1 MRLALVVTLVGAC
14 SSPYSTGDDVGT
26 YDPGSVLPPTSSGN
40 CEQDTDCGVNAG
52 LVCARDYSC
61 DTPDQVVTA
70 HITWTISGQPANATT
85 CANISDLDI
94 QFTDDSDEWWFG
106 FSPVP
111 CVEGK
116 FTIDKLPRWYTRVGL
131 GPVGPR
137 TGNATAIDPTT
148 GTATIDL
155 PY

>member
-1 MRLALVVTLVGAC
+1 MRLALVVLLGAC
-14 SSPYSTGDDVGT
+14 SSPYSTGDDYGT
-26 YDPGSVLPPTSSGN
+26 YDPGSQLPPTGSGG
-40 CEQDTDCGVNAG
+40 CEQDSECGSN

-61 DTPDQVVTA
+61 DTADQVMVA
-70 HITWTISGQPANATT
+70 HIHWTVSGQPANATT
-85 CANISDLDI
+85 CANIADLDI
-94 QFTDDSDEWWFG
+94 QFTDDNDAWWFG

-116 FTIDKLPRWYTRVGL
+116 FTIDKLPKWYTRVGL

-137 TGNATAIDPTT
+137 TGNAAAIDPTT
-148 GTATIDL
+148 GEATIDL